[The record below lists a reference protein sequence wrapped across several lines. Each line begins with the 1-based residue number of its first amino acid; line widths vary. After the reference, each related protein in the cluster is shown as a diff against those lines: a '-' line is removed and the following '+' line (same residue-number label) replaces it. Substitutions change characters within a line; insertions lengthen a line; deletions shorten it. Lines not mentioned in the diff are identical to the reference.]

1 MTTILFP
8 GKFQPPHIGHILTIS
23 KLLKHG
29 RVIVGITEGEP
40 RVISREEVQTIF
52 ETVFTTRAEYKFIDG
67 TLTDYTDMDKLP
79 EFDVVATGN
88 DEVIEWGLKLG
99 LSVKKVPRS
108 KGIGYS
114 GTELRELHN
123 E

>member
-52 ETVFTTRAEYKFIDG
+52 ETVFTTRAGYKFIDG